1 MKALILKFMVLD
13 LPSDEAASMQMNER
27 PAIIEGLREPMLI
40 SYWYEKKEF
49 LQQDIQVT

>member
-27 PAIIEGLREPMLI
+27 PAIIEGLREQTMEPGRC
-40 SYWYEKKEF
+40 S
-49 LQQDIQVT
+49 